1 MTRVLVGL
9 FLAGLIT
16 IPVHAQD
23 SGLAFLSIGVDAE
36 ALSVGDQGVASAR
49 GAFATYWNPA
59 GMVAGG
65 NQSLGISHHRWIAD
79 VRTYAASGVI
89 RRGSRSAFGAFITA
103 TDSGDLEARQA
114 PGASDG
120 AFTAQFVSA
129 GASFA
134 RSFGNVRVGAT
145 GKFIS
150 ERIFAQSANGFAVDA
165 GMQWDLLGDGLHV
178 GAALSNVG
186 RMSDLNAEAT
196 KLPRLIRVGGA
207 FYPFRVLADL
217 DGAVLLSTGLLVEV
231 SHNTAA
237 ERTQMHIG
245 LTGNVLETVSVRAG
259 YLSNDELRDFSAGL
273 GVTQGTLALDYAVL
287 PFSDGFG
294 GPAHILTVA
303 YGF

>member
-1 MTRVLVGL
+1 MIRVFVGL
-9 FLAGLIT
+9 IIT
-16 IPVHAQD
+16 AAFMLPVRAQD
-23 SGLAFLSIGVDAE
+23 SGLAFLAIGVDAE
-36 ALSVGDQGVASAR
+36 ALSVGDQGVATAR

-65 NQSLGISHHRWIAD
+65 SQSLGISHHRWIAD

-89 RRGSRSAFGAFITA
+89 RRGARSAFGAFIIA
-103 TDSGDLEARQA
+103 TDSGDLEARQG

-120 AFTAQFVSA
+120 SFTAQFVSA

-134 RSFGNVRVGAT
+134 QAIGDVRVGAT

-150 ERIFAQSANGFAVDA
+150 ERIFGQSANGFAVDA
-165 GMQWDLLGDGLHV
+165 GMQVDVLEGGLHL
-178 GAALSNVG
+178 GAAIANVG
-186 RMSDLNAEAT
+186 HMSALNAQAT
-196 KLPRLIRVGGA
+196 KLPRLVRVGGV

-237 ERTQMHIG
+237 ERTQLHVG

-273 GVTQGTLALDYAVL
+273 GVVQGTLALDYAVL

-294 GPAHILTVA
+294 GPAHILTVS